1 MKSKILFFSILIICI
16 TTIMFPV
23 SYNQTWEDEP
33 NNTPGQ
39 ATALGSSGAFP
50 CAFQDFDSSPWGDDY
65 YSFSATAGQTLDV
78 VGNANYP
85 TDIALIITDMSDNWL
100 AGPVDAHGAGQDEY
114 INGFVIPT
122 TGSYCVLAYEATQT
136 KGSGFTY
143 SLQVTI
149 TDAAETNP
157 PTYPG
162 GNAGIKEV
170 IRYFNNTA
178 NVYWYEAT
186 DASQFHY
193 NIYVQVGVV
202 DATALFATAPYKQV
216 NAPAHYTNVTGIN
229 SELTY
234 TFGVRAEDIYNN
246 LELNTEIIISDPP
259 TSVNDI
265 WEIYN

>member
-1 MKSKILFFSILIICI
+1 MKLKVLFFSILIICI

-23 SYNQTWEDEP
+23 SYNQTWEVEP
-33 NNTPGQ
+33 NNSPGQ
-39 ATALGSSGAFP
+39 ATVLGSSGDFP
-50 CAFQDFDSSPWGDDY
+50 CAFQDFDPSSFGDDY
-65 YSFSATAGQTLDV
+65 YSFSATAGQTVDV

-85 TDIALIITDMSDNWL
+85 TDIAIVITDMSGTWL
-100 AGPVDAHGAGQDEY
+100 VGPADTGLAGQDEH
-114 INGFVIPT
+114 INGYVIPMN
-122 TGSYCVLAYEATQT
+122 GDYCVLAYEATET
-136 KGSGFTY
+136 KGSGYTY

-149 TDAAETNP
+149 TDAAETDP

-170 IRYFNNTA
+170 GRYFNNTA

-186 DASQFHY
+186 DASPFHY
-193 NIYVQVGVV
+193 NIYVHEGAV
-202 DATALFATAPYKQV
+202 DATTLFATAPYKQV
-216 NAPAHYTNVTGIN
+216 DSPALYTNVTGIN

-246 LELNTEIIISDPP
+246 IELNTEIIISDPP